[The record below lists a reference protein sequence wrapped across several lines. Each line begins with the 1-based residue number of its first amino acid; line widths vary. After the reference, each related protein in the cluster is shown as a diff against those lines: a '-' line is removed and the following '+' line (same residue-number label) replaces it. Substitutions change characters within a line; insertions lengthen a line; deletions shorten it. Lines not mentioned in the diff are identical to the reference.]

1 MRRFEG
7 AAAGSMPLTTVIV
20 SQRISSVREADLICV
35 MRRGQVVG
43 LGTHDELMRTCTV
56 YQEIFYSQFKREE
69 AEGTTP
75 SAPLASSDTK
85 EVAENA

>member
-1 MRRFEG
+1 M
-7 AAAGSMPLTTVIV
+7 
-20 SQRISSVREADLICV
+20 READLICV

-69 AEGTTP
+69 VEGITSSTVP